1 MSNLG
6 LRARLVAAFVGIA
19 AIATLAA
26 TLLTGIG
33 LHRSFDTYL
42 QQRTD
47 DAAAAAVA
55 IAEESYAGTGSWT
68 PDSLDLLS
76 HELVLTGYDFRL
88 VRDGRILLDTT
99 KLEREGT
106 DFRRVASLPVRGPS
120 GADVGTLQLYALG
133 PRGNTTADNALRAEL
148 DRAHLW
154 AAVIAAVI
162 AIIAGLV
169 VAGRLSRPLRRLA
182 EAARGLARGDA
193 PSPLPTGGS
202 AEIRDLGEAL
212 SGLAGDLD
220 RQQRARQQLAQDLS
234 HELRTPLMLLQGRI
248 EAMQDGIVPF
258 DADGLAALHTETLR
272 LSRLIGQIERL
283 AETEAHP
290 PPMQREAI
298 ALDEIARD
306 AQGALGAAFE
316 TRGLVLALDARPVL
330 AWGDRDAVRQVVTNL
345 LSNALKYAPEGST
358 VRLSTSADD
367 TRACL
372 SVSDGGETL
381 TSFERDRVFD
391 RFYRGT
397 EAAQK
402 SGGAGLGLTIARN
415 LMIALDGGLDAEVDG
430 RGTRF
435 VLWLPR
441 APAGQPTARESSVVQ
456 VASGSRASG
465 PARADGQGD
474 DSAAAPHA

>member
-1 MSNLG
+1 MAGVG

-26 TLLTGIG
+26 TLLTSVG
-33 LHRSFDTYL
+33 LHRSFDDYL
-42 QQRTD
+42 EQRSD

-55 IAEESYAGTGSWT
+55 IAESSYADTDGWT

-88 VRDGRILLDTT
+88 VRDGRTLLDTT

-106 DFRRVASLPVRGPS
+106 DFRRVASLPVRAPS
-120 GADVGTLQLYALG
+120 GAEVGTLQLYALG
-133 PRGNTTADNALRAEL
+133 PRGNTPADDALRAEL

-154 AAVIAAVI
+154 AAAIAAVI

-182 EAARGLARGDA
+182 EAAHGLARGDA

-220 RQQRARQQLAQDLS
+220 RQQRARRQLAQDLS
-234 HELRTPLMLLQGRI
+234 HELRTPLMLLQSRI

-283 AETEAHP
+283 AEAEAHP
-290 PPMQREAI
+290 PPMRREVI

-306 AQGALGAAFE
+306 AQATLGAAFE
-316 TRGLVLALDARPVL
+316 IRGLTLEVDVRP
-330 AWGDRDAVRQVVTNL
+330 APGWGDRDAVSQVVTNL
-345 LSNALKYAPEGST
+345 LSNSLKYAPEGCT
-358 VRLSTSADD
+358 VRLSTATEGD
-367 TRACL
+367 TARL
-372 SVSDGGETL
+372 TVRDGGEGL
-381 TSFERDRVFD
+381 SAPERARVFD

-397 EAAQK
+397 DAARK

-415 LMIALDGGLDAEVDG
+415 LMVALEGGLDLDQDG
-430 RGTRF
+430 ARGTGF
-435 VLWLPR
+435 TLWLPLAPSGGEPPADAR
-441 APAGQPTARESSVVQ
+441 SRRPAPAVSPPAGRAV
-456 VASGSRASG
+456 SGTSTGRDVTD
-465 PARADGQGD
+465 P
-474 DSAAAPHA
+474 